1 MYKQLQSYIC
11 MLNTNMNFT
20 MLIKDITNCIESFAP
35 LSLQEEYDNS
45 GLLIGHPEKEIKG
58 ILICVD
64 VTETVLEEAI
74 CLGCDLII
82 AHHPLIFKGIRKL
95 TGYNSTERIVEQCI
109 LKGIAL
115 YAAHTNLDNTSSGV
129 NAKLSEI
136 LGLQNCRI
144 LKPTRGMLR
153 KIVTFCPSDQAEKV
167 RQALFKAGAGH
178 IGNYDNC
185 SFNTEGSGTFR
196 ALENANPF
204 IGSIDELHFENEIRI
219 ETIFPSYNQS
229 AIVRALLASHPYEE
243 VAYDI
248 YRIENEIPGAGSGM
262 IGELSQPENE
272 PDFLQRIKEL
282 IGGST
287 IRHTAFTGKQINQ
300 VALCGGS
307 GSFLIKDALLAGADI
322 FITGD
327 IKYHDFFL
335 AEGQI
340 LLADIGH
347 YESEQFTKE
356 LLFTLLTEKFP
367 NFAVL
372 ISKSLTNPIIYL

>member
-1 MYKQLQSYIC
+1 
-11 MLNTNMNFT
+11 

-45 GLLIGHPEKEIKG
+45 GLLIGHPKKEING
-58 ILICVD
+58 ILICID
-64 VTETVLEEAI
+64 LTETVLEEAI
-74 CLGCDLII
+74 NLGCDLII

-95 TGYNSTERIVEQCI
+95 NGYNSTERIVEQCI
-109 LKGIAL
+109 LKGIAV
-115 YAAHTNLDNTSSGV
+115 YAAHTNLDNTSLGV
-129 NAKLSEI
+129 NAKLSEK
-136 LGLQNCRI
+136 LGLQNCMI
-144 LKPTRGMLR
+144 LKPSKGILQ
-153 KIVTFCPSDQAEKV
+153 KIVTFCPTDQAEKV
-167 RQALFKAGAGH
+167 RQALFEAGAGH

-196 ALENANPF
+196 ALENASPYV
-204 IGSIDELHFENEIRI
+204 GLVDELHTENEIRI
-219 ETIFPSYNQS
+219 ETIFPAYNQS
-229 AIVRALLASHPYEE
+229 AIVHALLKSHPYEE

-248 YRIENEIPGAGSGM
+248 YRIENEFRGVGSGM

-272 PDFLQRIKEL
+272 QNFLYRIKEL

-287 IRHTAFTGKQINQ
+287 IRHTAFTGKQINK

-307 GSFLIKDALLAGADI
+307 GSFLIKDALLSGADI

-327 IKYHDFFL
+327 IKYHDFFM

-372 ISKSLTNPIIYL
+372 ISKTLTNPIIYL